1 MAMKVL
7 ILCGGMGSRLR
18 PVLPDGVK
26 PLANV
31 NGRPFLEWLLMSL
44 SAQGIEEVVLCTG
57 HGGPAIEARLGDG
70 RKLGLQITYS
80 FETTPLGTGGAIRL
94 ALGHGLDQCVAVLNG
109 DSYCGVDLRQLEAF
123 HIEHAAAASLWLVP
137 VANRA
142 RYGSVDIDG
151 DGHITGF
158 REKSAARQPGL
169 ISAGAYVLGPAAL
182 ECLGSDG
189 AMSIEN
195 DVFPRLVGRGL
206 FGIVGEGPFI
216 DIGTPDDLAR
226 AGRLL
231 VGTTVQL
238 EARVDSGW
246 RRNRLVAHL
255 NGSLAVQRDTLA
267 SCTDQV
273 LTAAQM
279 IAVAFAT
286 DHKLLLCGNGG
297 SAADSQH
304 MATEFTSRLNR
315 EVERPGLPA
324 IALTTD
330 TSFITAFSNDVGFEG
345 VFKRQVGALGKAGDV
360 LIGISTSGNSPNVV
374 LAVRA
379 ARQLGIGTIGLVGE
393 GGILTGEVDCA
404 VVIPSRDT
412 QYIQESLLP
421 VEHAV
426 CDLVEQALFRH
437 VQRQPVATG
446 AR

>member
-1 MAMKVL
+1 VD
-7 ILCGGMGSRLR
+7 I
-18 PVLPDGVK
+18 
-26 PLANV
+26 N
-31 NGRPFLEWLLMSL
+31 
-44 SAQGIEEVVLCTG
+44 T
-57 HGGPAIEARLGDG
+57 DG
-70 RKLGLQITYS
+70 RI
-80 FETTPLGTGGAIRL
+80 I
-94 ALGHGLDQCVAVLNG
+94 
-109 DSYCGVDLRQLEAF
+109 
-123 HIEHAAAASLWLVP
+123 
-137 VANRA
+137 
-142 RYGSVDIDG
+142 
-151 DGHITGF
+151 GF
-158 REKSAARQPGL
+158 REKSDARQPGL
-169 ISAGAYVLGPAAL
+169 ISAGAYLLGPAAL
-182 ECLGSDG
+182 DAIGSDG
-189 AMSIEN
+189 VVSIEN
-195 DVFPRLVGRGL
+195 DIFPRLVGCGL

-246 RRNRLVAHL
+246 RRDRLVSHL

-267 SCTDQV
+267 SCMDQV

-304 MATEFTSRLNR
+304 MATEFTSRLSK

-330 TSFITAFSNDVGFEG
+330 TSFLTAFSNDVGFEG
-345 VFKRQVGALGKAGDV
+345 VFKRQVSALGRPGDV
-360 LIGISTSGNSPNVV
+360 LVAISTSGNSPNVV
-374 LAVRA
+374 QAVRA
-379 ARQLGIGTIGLVGE
+379 ARQLGIETIGLVGE
-393 GGILTGEVDCA
+393 GGILAGEVDCA

-421 VEHAV
+421 VEHAI

-437 VQRQPVATG
+437 VQRQPVG
-446 AR
+446 AAAR